1 MIVEDGRDNYE
12 LAFDYDVVEG
22 TAPEPIVNHEHHP
35 CYEEYFRR
43 TTVIC
48 DPETHARLQTDLM
61 EEIWKRNGGR
71 R

>member
-1 MIVEDGRDNYE
+1 MLKTSDNYE

-43 TTVIC
+43 TAIIRDTG
-48 DPETHARLQTDLM
+48 TYARLQADLIN
-61 EEIWKRNGGR
+61 EIWKRSGGR
-71 R
+71 